1 MSRAFFD
8 TSVLVPVVTEQ
19 LANHAA
25 AHARFVR
32 ELNSGVRPCCSTHT
46 LAECYATLTALP
58 LPQRISGPEAAR
70 LIKANF
76 SSRLEVVNLT
86 AKDYRQ
92 AIRLC
97 ADLGRESG
105 QIYDALHLLAATK
118 SKCTQLL
125 TYNLKHFAG
134 FQPQGQLRV
143 SAP

>member
-58 LPQRISGPEAAR
+58 LPQKISGAEAAR
-70 LIKANF
+70 LIEANF
-76 SSRLEVVNLT
+76 SYRLEVVNLS
-86 AKDYRQ
+86 AKDYRN

-97 ADLGRESG
+97 ADLGRLSG
-105 QIYDALHLLAATK
+105 QVYDALHLIAATK
-118 SKCTQLL
+118 GKCTQLL

-134 FQPQGQLRV
+134 FHPQEPLQV
-143 SAP
+143 CAP